1 MTNWGMKA
9 KDDIVFRILVV
20 YLLIVCFSVVGILGR
35 AVYVMTVEGSKWR
48 SMASVNVPTKPV
60 NLAPNRGDICADDGR
75 ILATSV
81 PFYEIRFDPIAVK
94 KEVFQ
99 ANVDSLAY
107 CLSKFFKD
115 GSKSFYKD
123 KLIRAR
129 SAKHPN
135 RYLLIN
141 KRKVNHTELKIIRQ
155 FPIFRL
161 GKNKGGFQ
169 AIVSNKRL
177 QPHRN
182 LAVRTIGYLNESL
195 SGVQEGRV
203 GLEAAFE
210 NELKGEEGEGIKRMM
225 SGTWMVLPKREPVD
239 GHDIVTTIDVDYQDI
254 VQHALKKQ
262 LEKSNATHG
271 SAILMEVKTGDIK
284 AIANMAKSAS
294 GQYIESQNFAISG
307 AGEPGSVIKA
317 ASFIALLEDGIVTP
331 EDTIDLGESGVYKFV
346 GSRLKEAH
354 GGLGKVTVQQMLEK
368 SANGIAKL
376 VYDNYGSRPEKFVN
390 RWYSMGLNKKTG
402 ICLPGEADPLIKYPK
417 DKTWS
422 GISLPWMA
430 FGYELKLTPLQILAF
445 YNAIANDGQRMRPRL
460 VKEIRNRGEVLASF
474 DTEEVGGRICSR
486 RSLAGIRK
494 MLEGVVEN
502 GTGKNIYTTNYRI
515 AGKTGTARIASTT
528 GKGYIPNSYRASFV
542 GYFPADKPLYSCIVV
557 IDNPRNGYYATTVSA
572 PVFREIADKVYS
584 MAYVYYGEPEYET
597 DKSLPICKNGLKK
610 DFKVIFDELDIDIDG
625 LGDVDETDWVV
636 TASNEGESIVVKP
649 RVINFTTVPNVKGMG
664 LRDALFVLENSGL
677 KVGVVGAG
685 MVQKQSLHPGY
696 EVPRGSYIHI
706 ELR

>member
-1 MTNWGMKA
+1 MKA
-9 KDDIVFRILVV
+9 KDDINFRTIGV
-20 YLLIVCFSVVGILGR
+20 YVGVLICGLLIIGR
-35 AVYVMTVEGSKWR
+35 VVYVMTVEGSKWR
-48 SMASVNVPTKPV
+48 SMASGNVSNKLTR
-60 NLAPNRGDICADDGR
+60 LAPNRGDICADDGR

-81 PFYEIRFDPIAVK
+81 PYYEIRFDPIAVN

-99 ANVDSLAY
+99 ENVDSLAY

-115 GSKSFYKD
+115 GNKSFYKE
-123 KLIRAR
+123 KLTRAR

-135 RYLLIN
+135 RNLLIN

-161 GKNKGGFQ
+161 GKYRGGLK
-169 AIVSNKRL
+169 VSVSDKRL
-177 QPHRN
+177 QPHVN
-182 LAVRTIGYLNESL
+182 LAVRTIGYLNESA
-195 SGVQEGRV
+195 SGIREGRV

-210 NELKGEEGEGIKRMM
+210 NELKGEEGQAIKRKMA
-225 SGTWMVLPKREPVD
+225 GTTINLPEREPVD
-239 GHDIVTTIDVDYQDI
+239 GHDIVTTINVEYQDI

-284 AIANMAKSAS
+284 AIANMAKGLD
-294 GQYIESQNFAISG
+294 GQYIESQNFAISS

-331 EDTIDLGESGVYKFV
+331 DDTIDLGQTGRYMFKNIE
-346 GSRLKEAH
+346 LKEAH
-354 GGLGKVTVQQMLEK
+354 DGLGKVTVQQMLEK

-376 VYDNYGSRPEKFVN
+376 VYDNYKDRPKKFVD

-402 ICLPGEADPLIKYPK
+402 ICLPGEAEPFIKYPS
-417 DKTWS
+417 DDGSWS

-430 FGYELKLTPLQILAF
+430 FGYESKLTPLQILAF

-460 VKEIRNRGEVLASF
+460 VKEVRNHGQLVTSY
-474 DTEEVGGRICSR
+474 DIEEVGGRICSR
-486 RSLAGIRK
+486 KSLAGIRR

-502 GTGKNIYTTNYRI
+502 GTAKNIYTTKYRI
-515 AGKTGTARIASTT
+515 AGKTGTSRIARTN
-528 GKGYIPNSYRASFV
+528 GGGYIPHSYRASFV

-584 MAYVYYGEPEYET
+584 MAYVQYGEPEYKT
-597 DKSLPICKNGLKK
+597 DKSLPVCKNGLKN
-610 DFKVIFDELDIDIDG
+610 DFKVILDELDIDVDG
-625 LGDVDETDWVV
+625 WENVSETDWVV
-636 TASNEGESIVVKP
+636 TASNEGENIVVKP
-649 RVINFTTVPNVKGMG
+649 RKINFTTVPNVKGMG
-664 LRDALFVLENSGL
+664 LRDALFLLENSGL
-677 KVGVVGAG
+677 KVGIVGTG
-685 MVQKQSLHPGY
+685 MVNYQSLSAGSD
-696 EVPRGSYIHI
+696 VPRGSYIHI
-706 ELR
+706 ELK

>member
-1 MTNWGMKA
+1 MKA
-9 KDDIVFRILVV
+9 KDDINYRTIGLYLVIFILS
-20 YLLIVCFSVVGILGR
+20 IFAILGR

-60 NLAPNRGDICADDGR
+60 SLAPNRGDICAEDGR

-99 ANVDSLAY
+99 ENIDSLAY
-107 CLSKFFKD
+107 CLSNFFKD
-115 GSKSFYKD
+115 GSKRFYKE
-123 KLIRAR
+123 KLTRAR

-135 RYLLIN
+135 RYLLVN
-141 KRKVNHTELKIIRQ
+141 KRKVNHTELKVIRQ

-177 QPHRN
+177 QPHVN
-182 LAVRTIGYLNESL
+182 LAVRTIGYMNESV

-203 GLEAAFE
+203 GLESAFE
-210 NELKGEEGEGIKRMM
+210 NELKGEVGEGIKRMM

-284 AIANMAKSAS
+284 AIANMARGAS
-294 GQYIESQNFAISG
+294 GQYFESQNFAISG

-331 EDTIDLGESGVYKFV
+331 DDTINLGKKGEYRFFNSV
-346 GSRLKEAH
+346 LKETH
-354 GGLGKVTVQQMLEK
+354 EGLGRVTVQQMLEK

-376 VYDNYGSRPEKFVN
+376 VYDNYKDRPEKFVN

-402 ICLPGEADPLIKYPK
+402 ICLPGEAEPFIKYPT

-422 GISLPWMA
+422 GISLPWMS
-430 FGYELKLTPLQILAF
+430 FGYESKLTPLQVLAF

-460 VKEIRNRGEVLASF
+460 VKEVRNHGQLVTSF

-486 RSLAGIRK
+486 KSLAGIRK

-502 GTGKNIYTTNYRI
+502 GTGKNIFTTKYRI
-515 AGKTGTARIASTT
+515 AGKTGTSRIARTD
-528 GKGYIPNSYRASFV
+528 GGGYVPNSYRASFV

-557 IDNPRNGYYATTVSA
+557 IDNPRNGYFATTVSA
-572 PVFREIADKVYS
+572 PVFREIADKVYA
-584 MAYVYYGEPEYET
+584 MAYVQYGEPKYEV
-597 DKSLPICKNGLKK
+597 DKSLPVCKNGLKK
-610 DFKVIFDELDIDIDG
+610 DFKVILDELDMDIDG
-625 LGDVDETDWVV
+625 WGDVSETDWVV
-636 TASNEGESIVVKP
+636 TASNAGENIVVKP
-649 RVINFTTVPNVKGMG
+649 RKIDFTTVPNVGGMG

-677 KVGVVGAG
+677 KVGIVGAG
-685 MVQKQSLHPGY
+685 MVQSQSLQPGHD
-696 EVPRGSYIHI
+696 VPRGSYIHI